1 MERLWLHMPR
11 SFQVL
16 YKNGSGYI
24 HDDLHSWD
32 KAGGGGGG
40 GGEGVR
46 GSGSDVINQ
55 EYLDCTII
63 YSGISKTVLFCGSG
77 WGWREDGVVGLAAI
91 QEEEERFQALVS
103 SELIL
108 GSGISTNFLLSAGLE
123 AQESCTLGMRML
135 QECQTGKASTTT
147 VVQFHRVVTANSK
160 E

>member
-24 HDDLHSWD
+24 DDDLHAWY
-32 KAGGGGGG
+32 KAGEGGG

-55 EYLDCTII
+55 EYLDCTTI

-77 WGWREDGVVGLAAI
+77 WGWREDRVVGLAAI
-91 QEEEERFQALVS
+91 QEEEERFQAVRKRNRHAATGTTLTSGAQLDPYS
-103 SELIL
+103 S
-108 GSGISTNFLLSAGLE
+108 FLWGHHFVRMYAG
-123 AQESCTLGMRML
+123 GMNWCIDFWE
-135 QECQTGKASTTT
+135 Q
-147 VVQFHRVVTANSK
+147 NY
-160 E
+160 